1 MATSKQRRPAD
12 HEYWCAAWSRTLFAG
27 DIFQAVPFHTPP
39 TEIYEDEYTQEQHY
53 FAQLGWGYGLLIS
66 PTCDMYESVDP
77 ERIAHPFR
85 TVVPILPLAEVTERT
100 RAVAESVGLLR
111 SRDQLTAYMY
121 LPPLAEFFGES
132 VACLYRPTVVTDDFL
147 ADPPRRIAQMQPE
160 ARRHLKGSSLDIG
173 RARRSTLT
181 TWSFASAARMKLHPR
196 CVRQVAL
203 TVLSASAKRLR
214 GSALR
219 AITPGVLSVYATGGR
234 CGASSTP
241 NHGGTFHEAL
251 RPFAPHRPR
260 PRRRPGSVRGRLAD
274 AGGPAAKAGHPM
286 ARIQLELLRIRL
298 QLVRVR
304 YHVACHTQD
313 SDRCTQFTQKAV
325 AGLTKLDGKIQD
337 KLTKSCAST
346 SADKRCDVLTKL
358 DQRLQ
363 DVLAKLGSSASTST
377 DSSALDNAAAGLAGS
392 TP

>member
-160 ARRHLKGSSLDIG
+160 ARRHLKVKLARYWA
-173 RARRSTLT
+173 RAAIDPDDLELRERGEDEA
-181 TWSFASAARMKLHPR
+181 ASQMRPPSR
-196 CVRQVAL
+196 FDCPQRFGE
-203 TVLSASAKRLR
+203 
-214 GSALR
+214 GSA
-219 AITPGVLSVYATGGR
+219 
-234 CGASSTP
+234 
-241 NHGGTFHEAL
+241 E
-251 RPFAPHRPR
+251 
-260 PRRRPGSVRGRLAD
+260 
-274 AGGPAAKAGHPM
+274 
-286 ARIQLELLRIRL
+286 
-298 QLVRVR
+298 
-304 YHVACHTQD
+304 
-313 SDRCTQFTQKAV
+313 
-325 AGLTKLDGKIQD
+325 
-337 KLTKSCAST
+337 
-346 SADKRCDVLTKL
+346 
-358 DQRLQ
+358 
-363 DVLAKLGSSASTST
+363 
-377 DSSALDNAAAGLAGS
+377 
-392 TP
+392 